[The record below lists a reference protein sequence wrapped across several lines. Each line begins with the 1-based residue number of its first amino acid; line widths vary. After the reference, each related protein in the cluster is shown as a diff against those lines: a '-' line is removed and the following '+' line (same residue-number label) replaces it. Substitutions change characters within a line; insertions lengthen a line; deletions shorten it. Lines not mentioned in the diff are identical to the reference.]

1 MDTRSRDRRTSSATE
16 YDPLL
21 NRIRTDSYASGMTTN
36 GYSVNATKTSQ
47 GQWRVYKRRWYI
59 LVLFSLVCF
68 DQSVVLNTWSPISD
82 SAKLVFG
89 WKDGD
94 ISLLSNWGSITF
106 VGLAL
111 VGPWVIQSL
120 GLRVTMVGTAVL
132 VLAGSGLRCITTR
145 TPAATWLIHTGQFLD
160 GLAGIITMAAP
171 PVVSSVWF
179 PPEQRTLA
187 TGINVFISYMG
198 YAVAFVI
205 GPLVVTQPT
214 NSTNQTVGNLV
225 NGCHPEDNGTDPCF
239 VQMNAEQILRLMYI
253 ETSFAG
259 LLCLAVVLY
268 FPSKP
273 ATPPSTSAS
282 TERINLKESFLP
294 VIRNGQLL
302 LLVLCSGITNGA
314 FGGWGMVLD
323 VSLSP
328 HGIHQIEAGWL
339 GFYMLVS
346 GCFASLFFS
355 WLSDRCAGRMK
366 TILFML
372 YVGAALSTAW
382 LTLMLWHG
390 VIPFNTVSLYVS
402 IILSG
407 LFVNGAVPLF
417 YEMAA
422 EITYPIPEAVSS
434 TVLIWSNCFFAGIF
448 LLIPMI
454 PGVGTLWMTWCI
466 LGAFLLSLPLLM
478 FLRGNYQRL
487 RVDQGQP
494 NPVQHN

>member
-1 MDTRSRDRRTSSATE
+1 MDAVGRDRRTSSATE
-16 YDPLL
+16 YDPIL
-21 NRIRTDSYASGMTTN
+21 NRIRAASYTGVTSN
-36 GYSVNATKTSQ
+36 NHSVNTKTSS
-47 GQWRVYKRRWYI
+47 GQWRVYRRRWYI
-59 LVLFSLVCF
+59 LLLFSLVCF
-68 DQSVVLNTWSPISD
+68 DQSVVLNTWAPISD

-89 WKDGD
+89 WTDGD

-106 VGLAL
+106 VSLAL
-111 VGPWVIQSL
+111 VGPWVIQTL
-120 GLRVTMVGTAVL
+120 GLRLTMIGTAVL

-214 NSTNQTVGNLV
+214 NSTNQTGHQV
-225 NGCHPEDNGTDPCF
+225 NGCQPEDNGTDPCF
-239 VQMNAEQILRLMYI
+239 INMNAEQILRLMYI
-253 ETSFAG
+253 ETGFAG
-259 LLCLAVVLY
+259 LLCLAVVLH

-273 ATPPSTSAS
+273 ATPPSISAS
-282 TERINLKESFLP
+282 TERMNYKASFLA
-294 VIRNGQLL
+294 VIRKGQLL
-302 LLVLCSGITNGA
+302 LLVICSGITMGA

-323 VSLSP
+323 ISLSP
-328 HGIHQIEAGWL
+328 HGIQQMEAGWL
-339 GFYMLVS
+339 GFYMLVT

-355 WLSDRCAGRMK
+355 WLCDRCSGHMK
-366 TILFML
+366 TILVMM
-372 YVGAALSTAW
+372 YMGATLSTAW
-382 LTLMLWHG
+382 ITLMLWHG
-390 VIPFNTVSLYVS
+390 VIPFSTVSLYVS

-422 EITYPIPEAVSS
+422 EITFPIPEAISS
-434 TVLIWSNCFFAGIF
+434 TVLVWSNCFFAGIF

-454 PGVGTLWMTWCI
+454 PGVGTLWMTWSI
-466 LGAFLLSLPLLM
+466 LGAFLLSLPLLL
-478 FLRGNYQRL
+478 FLRGNYRRL

-494 NPVQHN
+494 DPA